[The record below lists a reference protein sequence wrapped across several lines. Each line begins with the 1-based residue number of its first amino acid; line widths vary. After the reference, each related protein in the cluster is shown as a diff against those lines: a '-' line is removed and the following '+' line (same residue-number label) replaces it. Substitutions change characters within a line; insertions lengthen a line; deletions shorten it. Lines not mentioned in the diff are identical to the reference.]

1 MLELV
6 NLTPHE
12 IVLRTDQGDIKIAP
26 NAPAARC
33 AVEQETI
40 GMINGIPLV
49 KTVYGTVT
57 GVPDPQKDV
66 IFITSSLVASR
77 LPERSDVVAPDTGP
91 TAVRE
96 NGQIVAVTRF
106 QKP

>member
-26 NAPAARC
+26 NAPAAR
-33 AVEQETI
+33 VQTEQKVV

-49 KTVYGTVT
+49 KTIFGDVEN
-57 GVPDPQKDV
+57 VPDPQKDV
-66 IFITSSLVASR
+66 IFIVSSLVASR
-77 LPERSDVVAPDTGP
+77 LPERPDVVAPDTGP